1 MGPAEE
7 DRTKEQPDPAETKK
21 RQTRMELKFET
32 KKEYRGLGRVAGS
45 TCGRGM
51 LITGR
56 NGCGKTRLLHEI
68 ARVIQAKEGRRRRP
82 ERHRQVQ
89 TENTAEI
96 ELSPLP
102 DTCEIVGIAGGGTFI
117 SETRRQEEHDIAEGM
132 KERAGVHAT
141 HSDQSSRER
150 RRGLLTAIAKSSGT
164 TYESLTTKQANDW
177 LKEQYE
183 GDRSWGASV
192 TGTLAAR
199 QREIYTRIQ
208 ERALEAAEGNQTM
221 GEDIQELVQ
230 GNEYESI
237 NEILVAGGSLH
248 VIKEVKNREWQEAIQ
263 QNFYASK
270 PVEVLEVGTDG
281 PVMTMGDLS
290 TGEQKLLW
298 LAGCALK
305 ADRWDPEQSKV
316 VLLLDEFDTGLH
328 PAMKKQFINMIE
340 SLAAKGIWVIATTHD
355 PITVG
360 LASED
365 WVHILES
372 RWEGQRRHSEL
383 EQTTRKNAIQRMLG
397 TTEIGAPYAVDSR
410 RDEMTEREREEF
422 DRIATACSALRAA

>member
-1 MGPAEE
+1 
-7 DRTKEQPDPAETKK
+7 
-21 RQTRMELKFET
+21 MELKFET
-32 KKEYRGLGRVAGS
+32 KKEYRGLGRVAGT

-56 NGCGKTRLLHEI
+56 NGCGKTRLLYEM
-68 ARVIQAKEGRRRRP
+68 ARVIQTEEGRKRHP
-82 ERHRQVQ
+82 ERYRQPH
-89 TENTAEI
+89 TESTSEI
-96 ELSPLP
+96 VLSPLP

-117 SETRRQEEHDIAEGM
+117 SETRKQEEHAIAEGM
-132 KERAGVHAT
+132 KERAGI
-141 HSDQSSRER
+141 HSSHRDQARAEQR
-150 RRGLLTAIAKSSGT
+150 KNLLTSIAERSGT
-164 TYESLTTKQANDW
+164 TYEKLTTKQANDW

-192 TGTLAAR
+192 TGTIAAR

-208 ERALEAAEGNQTM
+208 ERALQAAEDNQTM
-221 GEDIQELVQ
+221 GEQIQELVQ
-230 GNEYESI
+230 GNEYERI
-237 NEILVAGGSLH
+237 TDVLVAGGSQH

-263 QNFYASK
+263 QDFYASK
-270 PVEVLEVGTDG
+270 PIEVVEIGTER
-281 PVMTMGDLS
+281 PVMSMGDLS

-305 ADRWDPEQSKV
+305 ADLWDPEQSKV

-340 SLAAKGIWVIATTHD
+340 SLTAKGIWVIATTHD

-360 LASED
+360 LARED

-372 RWEGQRRHSEL
+372 WWKGEQRLSEL
-383 EQTTRKNAIQRMLG
+383 EKTTRKNAIQRMLG
-397 TTEIGAPYAVDSR
+397 TSETGPPYAVDWR
-410 RDEMTEREREEF
+410 RDEMTEKERDEFNRIGLACAVLREAR
-422 DRIATACSALRAA
+422 